1 MKNKALY
8 ISAFPV
14 HKGSGLTMMF
24 LISKTNIANILI
36 FFIANIF
43 STWKGC
49 FCQVL
54 SIQLRLLK
62 AWSSILCD
70 AVIDS

>member
-8 ISAFPV
+8 ISAIPV
-14 HKGSGLTMMF
+14 YKGSSLAMMF
-24 LISKTNIANILI
+24 FISKTN
-36 FFIANIF
+36 IANIF

-49 FCQVL
+49 SCQVL
-54 SIQLRLLK
+54 SIQLHLLK